1 MEENRN
7 LLEIIPIK
15 DYRQEMHA
23 IEFPRAK
30 KVTIDKNKGSFQ
42 Y

>member
-7 LLEIIPIK
+7 LLEIIPIEEH
-15 DYRQEMHA
+15 RQEMHA
-23 IEFPRAK
+23 IELPPAK
-30 KVTIDKNKGSFQ
+30 KIAIHKNRGSFG